1 MAEIKSDGYRS
12 SVEGTANNDSIDI
25 TGSHL
30 TVQAYRGDDLIQ
42 IGQKSWTYDNVIY
55 AGGDNDSVTVQSSA
69 TVYGETGNDYFEISS
84 SEVSANGGTGN
95 DVFYLDTSDLNK
107 YLNSS
112 ISYITI
118 SGGDGNDTI
127 KLNPQNNIKINAV
140 VTDFSTSD
148 VLVNENDFDN
158 GESLKYKKIR
168 EGIVISDSDPNS
180 FNVTLKG
187 VYDISS
193 VSDAVYSTPGGS
205 RNFNDI
211 FVNKFTSLQNTL
223 DSLNSAGGVSPT
235 SNVSLGDDS
244 IEPEQNDTVPTSNVS
259 LGGESTEPEQKDTV
273 PAITIVDE
281 LDEQPSTPP
290 AKPYEDEL
298 PDDEVILID
307 TATNEKIKAGEL
319 DSSQTEVETT
329 PGGDTYYITNHN
341 TYIIDQ
347 TQISNQT
354 DITNT
359 TNYVDA
365 STTNNID
372 NSTNINNTT
381 NIDNTA
387 ITNNTQI
394 NNDNRTYNDNS
405 TNVTNTSIS
414 NTTTTNNTQ
423 VNVDAR
429 TTNNYISNTTTN
441 MNVSVGIS
449 LNQNIM
455 TINNQFTEQL
465 WLNGTNLITGQP
477 TRYSNNDANITRID
491 ASQLTGSR
499 ILAGNG
505 QNNLITAGSGGS
517 SMWGSGAG
525 TYNTLQG
532 GSGRDMI
539 FWVAEHDELHNFQM
553 GRYEVSDVLNLQNVS
568 ISDYSRDTSYMSF
581 TATDGSSVRFVD
593 PRSAND
599 IIQYTTDGNT
609 VLNAKIG
616 LTGQAN
622 NLVYEDGVTFYSGGA
637 QTVDI
642 LEVNGGE
649 SRNIGLDGSFGPL
662 YEHIDNINASSSYG
676 NNQLFG
682 NTGSNEIRAGSG
694 KDTLWGGAGSADD
707 VLFAGSGED
716 TFRYGIGEGND
727 VIVNSVSTDV
737 VDFYNMSLSEIVSTD
752 VVGSDLVVTAYNGQ
766 SLKIQGENGA
776 STFMFAD
783 RSAYNYSRE
792 MHSWN
797 RLN

>member
-1 MAEIKSDGYRS
+1 MAEINSDGYRD
-12 SVEGTANNDSIDI
+12 SVEGTADSDSINI

-30 TVQAYRGDDLIQ
+30 TVQAYRGDDLIE
-42 IGQKSWTYDNVIY
+42 IGKNSWTYDNIVY

-84 SEVSANGGTGN
+84 GEVVANGGTGN
-95 DVFYLDTSDLNK
+95 DVFYLDTSDLSK
-107 YLNSS
+107 YLNSD

-127 KLNPQNNIKINAV
+127 KLNSQNNIKINAV

-158 GESLKYKKIR
+158 GESLKYQKIR

-187 VYDISS
+187 VYEISS

-211 FVNKFTSLQNTL
+211 FVNKFTSLKNTL
-223 DSLNSAGGVSPT
+223 DSLNSSGGVSPT
-235 SNVSLGDDS
+235 RTISPSSNST
-244 IEPEQNDTVPTSNVS
+244 EPEQNDTVP
-259 LGGESTEPEQKDTV
+259 
-273 PAITIVDE
+273 AIEIVDE
-281 LDEQPSTPP
+281 QSTTPTV
-290 AKPYEDEL
+290 KPYEDEL
-298 PDDEVILID
+298 PDDIILID
-307 TATNEKIKAGEL
+307 TTTNEKITADDL
-319 DSSQTEVETT
+319 DTVQAEVEIT
-329 PGGDTYYITNHN
+329 PNGDTYYITTNN
-341 TYIIDQ
+341 TYIIEQ

-354 DITNT
+354 DINNT

-372 NSTNINNTT
+372 NSTNVTNNVT
-381 NIDNTA
+381 NVDTD

-423 VNVDAR
+423 VNVDAS
-429 TTNNYISNTTTN
+429 TTNNYISNTTN
-441 MNVSVGIS
+441 NVSVGIS

-477 TRYSNNDANITRID
+477 TRYSDNDANITRID

-499 ILAGNG
+499 ILAGNS

-553 GRYEVSDVLNLQNVS
+553 GSYEVSDVLNLQNVS

-599 IIQYTTDGNT
+599 VIQYTTDGNT
-609 VLNAKIG
+609 VLTAKIG

-622 NLVYEDGVTFYSGGA
+622 NLIYEDGVTFYSGGA

-662 YEHIDNINASSSYG
+662 YENINNINASSSYG

-682 NTGSNEIRAGSG
+682 NAGSNEIRAGSG
-694 KDTLWGGAGSADD
+694 KDTLWGGADSADD
-707 VLFAGSGED
+707 VLIAGSGED

-783 RSAYNYSRE
+783 RSVYNYSRE